1 MEALQDILLH
11 QFLILL
17 ALGVVF
23 IIVSYWALMILREYM
38 GYGLGLMLGL
48 FFIIVYVSLGGGANN
63 QPSETQYLGV
73 IQVFIATF
81 VGLIFGGL
89 IQIGLRFGMRL
100 AQGVALQVALYTS
113 ISIVVLFLVLMEGQI
128 AQRMIGI
135 FALAV
140 AIATLFGMVL
150 FPAPRR
156 EQQVQNMS
164 YSQPIAPP
172 QDQYPNQYPPQNLG
186 QGGGVG
192 AQLSRLDEIRQRNR
206 GNTPLGR
213 R

>member
-11 QFLILL
+11 QFIIIL
-17 ALGVVF
+17 ALGAVFLVVT
-23 IIVSYWALMILREYM
+23 YWALASLREYM

-48 FFIIVYVSLGGGANN
+48 FFIIVYVSLGGGSNN
-63 QPSETQYLGV
+63 DSGVPQYLG
-73 IQVFIATF
+73 ILQVFIATF

-89 IQIGLRFGMRL
+89 IQLGLRFGMRM

-113 ISIVVLFLVLMEGQI
+113 ISIVVVFLVVMEGQI

-156 EQQVQNMS
+156 EQQVQAMS
-164 YSQPIAPP
+164 YSQPISTP
-172 QDQYPNQYPPQNLG
+172 QDSYQQMPPPQNLG
-186 QGGGVG
+186 QGGG
-192 AQLSRLDEIRQRNR
+192 APLSRLDEIRQRNR
-206 GNTPLGR
+206 ANTPNGGR